1 MKILLYIAIVFTLI
15 LSGCNNEDSWDCLK
29 SFGDDVSEIRHPGSF
44 SQIFLTDKVDMEY
57 RQSDSCYVEVFF
69 GENIIH
75 HIETRVDGNS
85 LYIAN
90 TATCNWV
97 RTLKKI
103 PLVVVYAPTLSYLE
117 NTSSATITMRDTLI
131 SNDFLYEQ
139 RGSNGNAHLLLKTDS
154 ARVYAHTG
162 YTGIYVKG
170 KTQFSGLY
178 NASVG
183 KLDASQLIS
192 DITIVNNTSL
202 QDLPCVSNAYLF
214 GEINLSG
221 NILYAGDPESIDTSI
236 NGSGRVMPQ

>member
-1 MKILLYIAIVFTLI
+1 VKRHLYIALAYCLLLT
-15 LSGCNNEDSWDCLK
+15 GCANEEGWDCLK
-29 SFGDDVSEIRHPGSF
+29 SLGDDVSEIRYPGNF
-44 SQIFLTDKVDMEY
+44 NRIFLTDKVNMDY
-57 RQSDSCYVEVFF
+57 RYSDSCYVEVFF

-75 HIETRVDGNS
+75 HIETKVDGNS

-103 PLVVVYAPTLSYLE
+103 PLVVVYAPTLDYLE

-131 SNDFLYEQ
+131 SHDFLYEQ

-162 YTGIYVKG
+162 YTGISVSGRTTYG
-170 KTQFSGLY
+170 GLY

-183 KLDASQLIS
+183 KLDARRLNS

-202 QDLPCVSNAYLF
+202 QDLPCVANTYLF

-221 NILYAGDPESIDTSI
+221 NILYSGEPDNVDTSI
-236 NGSGRVMPQ
+236 NGSGKVIPY

>member
-1 MKILLYIAIVFTLI
+1 MKKIFYIAIIFSLI

-29 SFGDDVSEIRHPGSF
+29 SFGDDVSEIRYPGNF
-44 SQIFLTDKVDMEY
+44 HQVFLTDKVDMDY
-57 RQSDSCYVEVFF
+57 RYSDSCYVEVFF

-75 HIETRVDGNS
+75 HIETRIDGNS

-117 NTSSATITMRDTLI
+117 NTSSATITMRDTLR
-131 SNDFLYEQ
+131 SHDFLYEQ

-162 YTGIYVKG
+162 YTGISVSG
-170 KTQFSGLY
+170 RSTFSGLY

-183 KLDASQLIS
+183 KLDASLLNS

-202 QDLPCVSNAYLF
+202 QDLPCVANTYLF

-221 NILYAGDPESIDTSI
+221 NILYSGDPENIDTSI
-236 NGSGRVMPQ
+236 NGTGQVLPQ